1 MIVLD
6 THTLVWALENHR
18 FLGRKAAALIDD
30 ATASD
35 GAYVSGITCWEVSM
49 LADRG
54 KLEFRQGVRA
64 WMEAALA
71 QPGIFL
77 APVDLETGIDAGSL
91 PGQPHGDP
99 SDRII
104 MATAR
109 VLDCPLLTADEAILD
124 YAAGGHL
131 KVIDARL

>member
-6 THTLVWALENHR
+6 THVLVWALANHR
-18 FLGRKAAALIDD
+18 FLGLKAAATIDE
-30 ATASD
+30 ATSSD

-54 KLEFRQGVRA
+54 KLEFRQGVRN
-64 WMEAALA
+64 WMKEALS

-77 APVDLETGIDAGSL
+77 APVDLETGLDAGSL
-91 PGQPHGDP
+91 PGKPHGDP

-109 VLDCPLLTADEAILD
+109 ILDCPLLTADEAILD
-124 YAAGGHL
+124 YAPAGHL
-131 KVIDARL
+131 RTIDARL